1 MITHAA
7 NLIFIGGMI
16 RQQVTSREC
25 AMFGDPGFRG
35 SSGMMGR
42 FMSPFPATLEAKLK
56 ENCAAGDQVSIDR
69 ESS

>member
-1 MITHAA
+1 
-7 NLIFIGGMI
+7 
-16 RQQVTSREC
+16 
-25 AMFGDPGFRG
+25 MFGDPGFRG